1 MRKVLHLFQKLGQL
15 LDSNLE
21 EPNLKFV
28 FVGSSCQIGT
38 AVQMLAWLVCWGWQC
53 SPTSPCGRIR
63 MRSTWF
69 SQCQRWWLCSSRLM
83 SADIWKMP
91 LPLGVASVEPK
102 HWEATSA
109 YKRMSYIQPGWWLP
123 IISWDKTQKCIQ
135 GPKRI
140 SHLPNLTFELMN
152 VSFEIRCSLIS
163 FRSPKKRPR
172 VFLPLLTSPLWDLVT
187 LNCWFQHAANFWLM
201 KGL

>member
-28 FVGSSCQIGT
+28 FVGGSCQIGT
-38 AVQMLAWLVCWGWQC
+38 AEQMLAWLVCWGWQC

-63 MRSTWF
+63 MRFTWF

-109 YKRMSYIQPGWWLP
+109 YKRMSYIQPGFP
-123 IISWDKTQKCIQ
+123 QKKTS
-135 GPKRI
+135 GFPAS
-140 SHLPNLTFELMN
+140 SHQSPLRSNYVKP
-152 VSFEIRCSLIS
+152 LIPTCGK
-163 FRSPKKRPR
+163 F
-172 VFLPLLTSPLWDLVT
+172 LLT
-187 LNCWFQHAANFWLM
+187 

>member
-21 EPNLKFV
+21 EPSLKFV
-28 FVGSSCQIGT
+28 FVGGSCQIGT
-38 AVQMLAWLVCWGWQC
+38 AEQMLACLVCWGWQC

-69 SQCQRWWLCSSRLM
+69 SQCQRWWLCSSRFM

-123 IISWDKTQKCIQ
+123 IISLHIVNKNASRA
-135 GPKRI
+135 PKESVICPTWRL
-140 SHLPNLTFELMN
+140 SWWTFHLKFDVVWFLSLPNKKTS
-152 VSFEIRCSLIS
+152 SFPASSHQFPLGFSSVKLLI
-163 FRSPKKRPR
+163 PTCGK
-172 VFLPLLTSPLWDLVT
+172 
-187 LNCWFQHAANFWLM
+187 FWLT
-201 KGL
+201 KGV

>member
-21 EPNLKFV
+21 EPSLKFV
-28 FVGSSCQIGT
+28 FVGGSCQIGT
-38 AVQMLAWLVCWGWQC
+38 AEQMLAWWVCWGWQC

-91 LPLGVASVEPK
+91 LPMGVASVEPK

-109 YKRMSYIQPGWWLP
+109 YKRMSYIQPGWWWP
-123 IISWDKTQKCIQ
+123 IISLDKTQKCIP
-135 GPKRI
+135 GPKESVVCPTWLLSWWMFHLKINVVWFLSFPNRKTSGFPAS
-140 SHLPNLTFELMN
+140 SHQ
-152 VSFEIRCSLIS
+152 SLL
-163 FRSPKKRPR
+163 RSNYVKPLVPTCGK
-172 VFLPLLTSPLWDLVT
+172 FLLT
-187 LNCWFQHAANFWLM
+187 